1 MKIIPLYKLA
11 KIIALPKILDE
22 RGNLTFFQNSDNI
35 PFDIKRVFWIYDVP
49 GGEARGGHANRE
61 QQELIISISG
71 SFDVVV
77 KSKEGQE
84 KRFNLNRS
92 YFGLYVPKN
101 TWRQIE
107 NFSTNAVSFHACSTA
122 FDESDYIR
130 DYQQYLNQI

>member
-1 MKIIPLYKLA
+1 MNNEA
-11 KIIALPKILDE
+11 RIIALPKILDE
-22 RGNLTFFQNSDNI
+22 RGNLTFFQNSDQI

-49 GGEARGGHANRE
+49 GGEARGGHANIE

-77 KSKEGQE
+77 KSKEGIE

-122 FDESDYIR
+122 FDEMDYIR